1 MVSLAVM
8 RALVVVNP
16 AATSTTPGMRDVL
29 VGALAGELKLD
40 VVETAHRGHARELGA
55 QAAADGIDVV
65 ISVGGDGT
73 VNEVVNGLLEN
84 GPAPHLPM
92 LAVIPGGSTNVF
104 SRALGR
110 SRDPVEATAEILASL
125 RDGTDPP
132 GVPGHGERDRHQHR
146 GVAASATTDWTPP
159 RWFVFA
165 AGLGFDADVIARV
178 EAQRARGRR
187 STGPLYVR
195 QAVGTFLLG
204 RERRRPAMTLHVPGE
219 APRDGLFLCLV
230 SNVSPWTYL
239 GARPVVVSPEASFD
253 TGLDV
258 FAMRRLGAVRM
269 LNNLRQT
276 LAREPDPR
284 GRVGAPVA
292 RPRGAVPHREPP
304 AGLAGRRRPP
314 RAPRP
319 GCGSGTCPPR
329 CASSPDAAPPALLT
343 HVRRAL
349 STVRDR
355 RVVRSSGAPS
365 TPVVSLLTRGPTMS
379 PICLTGVRLVK
390 TSRKNATCR

>member
-1 MVSLAVM
+1 M

-16 AATSTTPGMRDVL
+16 AATTTTPGMRDVL
-29 VGALAGELKLD
+29 VGALRGELKLD

-55 QAAADGIDVV
+55 EAAADGMDLV

-73 VNEVVNGLLEN
+73 VNEVVNGLLED

-110 SRDPVEATAEILASL
+110 SRDPVEATAQILASL
-125 RDGTDPP
+125 RAGRTRLVSLGT
-132 GVPGHGERDRHQHR
+132 
-146 GVAASATTDWTPP
+146 ASATGTSTAVVSGVAPAAAETAATATADRDWTPP

-204 RERRRPAMTLHVPGE
+204 RDRRRPAMTLHVPGE
-219 APRDGLFLCLV
+219 PPRDGLFLCLV

-276 LAREPDPR
+276 LARNPAPR
-284 GRVGAPVA
+284 GRSVHRWHDLEELALTASRPQGWQVDGDHLGTATGLRLRHVA
-292 RPRGAVPHREPP
+292 
-304 AGLAGRRRPP
+304 
-314 RAPRP
+314 
-319 GCGSGTCPPR
+319 
-329 CASSPDAAPPALLT
+329 AAL
-343 HVRRAL
+343 
-349 STVRDR
+349 
-355 RVVRSSGAPS
+355 RVVA
-365 TPVVSLLTRGPTMS
+365 
-379 PICLTGVRLVK
+379 
-390 TSRKNATCR
+390 